1 MTNSSTF
8 YERYCL
14 LCDMRGVTNNA
25 VLQEIG
31 LSRSIAVRWKRRG
44 SLPTG
49 SSLIELSKY
58 FGVSTDALLGLKS
71 LEDEINAM
79 QRQSRIAEIEA
90 ALQDH
95 DKLQAEL
102 DELKS
107 KLHMEEHSE

>member
-1 MTNSSTF
+1 MANSSTF

-14 LCDMRGVTNNA
+14 LCDMCGVTNNA
-25 VLQEIG
+25 VVSEIG
-31 LSRSIAVRWKRRG
+31 LSRSVAVRWKRG

-58 FGVSTDALLGLKS
+58 FGVSTDALLGLKP

-79 QRQSRIAEIEA
+79 QRQKRIAEIEA
-90 ALQDH
+90 ELQDH

-102 DELKS
+102 EELKS
-107 KLHMEEHSE
+107 KTHKEGNE